1 MKIDWSIIVKCQM
14 VQNKSIDKRRS
25 MRNQD
30 DHILISEVYVSNL
43 VKLVTIYDKVFED
56 KWESWW

>member
-1 MKIDWSIIVKCQM
+1 M

-56 KWESWW
+56 K